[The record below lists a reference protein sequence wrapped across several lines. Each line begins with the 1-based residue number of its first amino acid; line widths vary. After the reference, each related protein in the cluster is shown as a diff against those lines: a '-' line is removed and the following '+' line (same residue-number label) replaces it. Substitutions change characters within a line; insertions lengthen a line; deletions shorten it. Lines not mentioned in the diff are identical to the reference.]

1 MNLLPLYFYSRGPI
15 VKPKKVSVPSVVHH
29 KASGRDVV
37 FLRQPDGSRTMVY
50 LGEHDSAEAARRYRE
65 VLAQHLAG
73 KSIVST
79 RQAKIEASAWPTVG
93 QLVAAYLLHVQSYYV
108 DEAGVAS
115 KGIANICHAMTPF
128 LRLLRDLPTD
138 RLSIV
143 NLVAVQQH
151 LIEGGECCR
160 STINGKLRRIRQC
173 IRWGVERRF
182 VSGEVWH
189 EVSAMK
195 GIPQGRG
202 GVRESKVV
210 EAVPRRWVDA
220 VLPHLQRPLAAAV
233 ELQWWS
239 GARPSEVLQL
249 TRGRLEIS
257 KGPWIFRPPMHK
269 GRWKGKERV
278 IVLGPK
284 CQAILSP
291 LLKFSP
297 DAAILSPR
305 DALAEISEQKRVA
318 RKSKETPSQRQRR
331 IDNAAKEPSVGEFY
345 NVNSYRKAIHRACD
359 EAGVPR
365 WSPHRL
371 RHAAGT
377 RIFLAEGIEASR
389 VALGHSDD
397 RVTRRYAV
405 GADSELAAA
414 VMGRNG

>member
-1 MNLLPLYFYSRGPI
+1 M
-15 VKPKKVSVPSVVHH
+15 KPKKVRVPGIVFH

-37 FLRQPDGSRTMVY
+37 FLRQPDGRRTMVY

-79 RQAKIEASAWPTVG
+79 RQAKAQLSEWPTVG
-93 QLVAAYLLHVQSYYV
+93 QLAAAYMLHVQGFYV
-108 DEAGVAS
+108 DERGVAS
-115 KGIANICHAMTPF
+115 KGIANIRNAMTPL
-128 LRLLRDLPTD
+128 LRLLRDVRTD
-138 RLSIV
+138 ALSIV
-143 NLVAVQQH
+143 NLVQVQQH
-151 LIEGGECCR
+151 LVDGGACCR
-160 STINGKLRRIRQC
+160 STVNAKMRRIRQC

-182 VSGEVWH
+182 VPGSAWH

-195 GIPQGRG
+195 GLPLGRAG
-202 GVRESKVV
+202 LRESKAV

-220 VLPHLQRPLAAAV
+220 VLPLLQRPLAAAV

-239 GARPSEVLQL
+239 GARPSEILQL
-249 TRGRLEIS
+249 TRGRLEIG
-257 KGPWIFRPPMHK
+257 KETWQFRPPVHK
-269 GRWKGKERV
+269 GTWKGKERV
-278 IVLGPK
+278 IVLGPQ

-297 DAAILSPR
+297 EAAILSPR
-305 DALAEISEQKRVA
+305 DALAEISEQKQAA

-377 RIFLAEGIEASR
+377 RIYLAAGIEASR

-405 GADSELAAA
+405 GADSELAAL
-414 VMGRNG
+414 VMGRHG